1 MIKLFRNLSEN
12 EIRNF
17 LSKEFSIVE
26 KLDMIY
32 FKVSVNHLGVFALK
46 APKYTAVSDIDCIC
60 NSVYNNIVMFANSLN
75 EFKTDILSKYGECT
89 LGFFYLPV
97 HKTKVIDY
105 YTIGENTFIL
115 SDVYLDKKSALP
127 KSEILSDI
135 HRMFCEVRSDI
146 LNSPGISIEVAG
158 DDLINDVISL
168 LNDNQDDTKVIKMIL
183 SYFDIETMSGLKY
196 NEIEG
201 LILRNNKEQ
210 YQLIANN
217 TDVQLL
223 KGVKKMYR
231 DIVLSHLAKEVITD
245 QYIHTLFNSKKT
257 YLEKVC
263 EVFLDFVN
271 VTDVFTKYKFDEEDF
286 LPPMT
291 GYFGEL
297 DIESLPIEDVKTICK
312 VNKVTRNILRML
324 LHTFTNPISSN
335 KFSDLSDDD
344 ATKLNMLTIAL
355 KYKNF
360 AELAIH
366 SA

>member
-1 MIKLFRNLSEN
+1 MIKLFRNLSED

-46 APKYTAVSDIDCIC
+46 SPKYTAVSDIDCIC

-75 EFKTDILSKYGECT
+75 RFRSDILSMYGECT

-97 HKTKVIDY
+97 HKTKIIDY
-105 YTIGENTFIL
+105 YTIDEGTMIL
-115 SDVYLDKKSALP
+115 SDIFLETKSVLP
-127 KSEILSDI
+127 KSEILTNI
-135 HRMFCEVRSDI
+135 YNMFCEERSDI
-146 LNSPGISIEVAG
+146 INSPGISIEVAG
-158 DDLINDVISL
+158 DDLIEDVISL
-168 LNDNQDDTKVIKMIL
+168 LREGKDDTQVIKMIL
-183 SYFDIETMSGLKY
+183 SYFDVETMSGLRY
-196 NEIEG
+196 DEIEG

-217 TDVQLL
+217 TDTQLS

-231 DIVLSHLAKEVITD
+231 DIVLSHLANDIVTD
-245 QYIHTLFNSKKT
+245 DYIHELFNSKKT
-257 YLEKVC
+257 YIEKVC
-263 EVFLDFVN
+263 KVFLDFVN

-286 LPPMT
+286 LPPMS
-291 GYFGEL
+291 GYFGDLEI
-297 DIESLPIEDVKTICK
+297 DAIPIEDVKTICK
-312 VNKVTRNILRML
+312 VNKVSRNILRML
-324 LHTFTNPISSN
+324 LHTFTHPVSNN
-335 KFSDLSDDD
+335 KFADLPDED

-360 AELAIH
+360 AELALH

>member
-1 MIKLFRNLSEN
+1 MNQLNTILIEGNITRNPEVHISPN
-12 EIRNF
+12 GVKIC
-17 LSKEFSIVE
+17 KIP
-26 KLDMIY
+26 IA
-32 FKVSVNHLGVFALK
+32 VNRFYK
-46 APKYTAVSDIDCIC
+46 NTA
-60 NSVYNNIVMFANSLN
+60 
-75 EFKTDILSKYGECT
+75 
-89 LGFFYLPV
+89 
-97 HKTKVIDY
+97 
-105 YTIGENTFIL
+105 GEN
-115 SDVYLDKKSALP
+115 VN
-127 KSEILSDI
+127 
-135 HRMFCEVRSDI
+135 EV
-146 LNSPGISIEVAG
+146 
-158 DDLINDVISL
+158 
-168 LNDNQDDTKVIKMIL
+168 